1 MAALPAERPLTG
13 RIYDM
18 FHNDRHLL
26 DNDIDVLRQRLG
38 LPGLPYVDLS
48 AQRELE
54 QVLQRWPLLA
64 ELAAC
69 RQRFVTPER
78 A

>member
-1 MAALPAERPLTG
+1 
-13 RIYDM
+13 M
-18 FHNDRHLL
+18 FHDDRHLL

>member
-1 MAALPAERPLTG
+1 MPHDARS
-13 RIYDM
+13 
-18 FHNDRHLL
+18 LL
-26 DNDIDVLRQRLG
+26 DNDIAVLRQRLG
-38 LPGLPYVDLS
+38 QPELPYVDLS
-48 AQRELE
+48 VQRELE

-69 RQRFVTPER
+69 RRRLVTPER